1 MTGPKQLLVVDAVED
16 FLVAL
21 SAAKPSPHTL
31 AAYRRDLVGV
41 AQQVAAAHGVELAEL
56 PLATLDKASLRRG
69 FAAWAGDH
77 AKASTI
83 RAWSAWNAF
92 FRARASP
99 RPTAGSPTTMRITL
113 LW

>member
-1 MTGPKQLLVVDAVED
+1 MPSENEPSG
-16 FLVAL
+16 
-21 SAAKPSPHTL
+21 SAAPGG
-31 AAYRRDLVGV
+31 VG
-41 AQQVAAAHGVELAEL
+41 QGAAA
-56 PLATLDKASLRRG
+56 PG